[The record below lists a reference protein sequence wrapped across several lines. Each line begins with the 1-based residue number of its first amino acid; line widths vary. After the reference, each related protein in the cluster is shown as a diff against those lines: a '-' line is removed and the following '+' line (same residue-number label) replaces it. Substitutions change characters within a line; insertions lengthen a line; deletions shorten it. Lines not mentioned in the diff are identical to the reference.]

1 MPSASSVLLT
11 HVTKENETTMV
22 STVFGAWN
30 GGKRRLTLA
39 AALSAT
45 LALAACGSSGGSAG
59 GGSSSGGAGAAGSPV
74 RGGTLTFGINSDGAC
89 LDPHQSPADVDGF
102 FARSIVDSLV
112 ALSDDG
118 TLSPWLAKSWTV
130 SPDQKTYSFVLRDD
144 VTFSNGEKF
153 DAAAV
158 KANLDH
164 IVAPTTKSQLA
175 AGTIATYTG
184 STVVDPTHVQVH
196 FSAPNS
202 AFLPSLASAYLGIEA
217 PSTLKQSPAA
227 LCSKLVGSGPFISS
241 GGYVKGKGIDYVRN
255 DKYNWAPGNA
265 KHTGPAYL
273 SALSIRTIPEDS
285 SRYGALTSGQ
295 IDAIASVPPVNVAA
309 LKKTPGFQIQTASAP
324 GGNYNY
330 YPNTT
335 RGPFADVRVREA
347 FRVGIDWST
356 IVQKL
361 YFGVFPAAKGP
372 LSPSTVGYDRTIE
385 SSYSSDRAR
394 ANQLLDQAGWT
405 GRDSQGYRTKDG
417 KRLTLVHPYLKEYV
431 REQRDVVA
439 DQVQAA
445 AKDIGIEVK
454 TTNPD
459 YSTYLKGAIAGDFD
473 LLDMSW
479 QRASPDA
486 LRTLFGSAAIPKAAF
501 GTNLSRLS
509 DPALDRDFA
518 DALNTTDLTRQAQL
532 YGDAQHRITSA
543 AAVFPV
549 YVFNYV
555 LGSSTKVQG
564 LRFEPQAFPLF
575 YDAWTSR

>member
-1 MPSASSVLLT
+1 MSS
-11 HVTKENETTMV
+11 N
-22 STVFGAWN
+22 VFGVS
-30 GGKRRLTLA
+30 KRVSLTLA
-39 AALSAT
+39 AGSAA
-45 LALAACGSSGGSAG
+45 LALAACGSG
-59 GGSSSGGAGAAGSPV
+59 GGSTGSSAGAAGAPV
-74 RGGTLTFGINSDGAC
+74 RGGTLTFAINSDGSC

-118 TLSPWLAKSWTV
+118 TISPWLATSWTV

-153 DAAAV
+153 DGAAV

-164 IVAPTTKSQLA
+164 IVAPATKSQLA

-184 STVVDPTHVQVH
+184 TTVQDPTHVEVH

-202 AFLPSLASAYLGIEA
+202 AFLPSLATAYLGIEA
-217 PSTLKQSPAA
+217 PRTLTKPPSD
-227 LCSKLVGSGPFISS
+227 LCSKIVGSGPFISS

-255 DKYNWAPGNA
+255 AKYNWAPKNA

-273 SALSIRTIPEDS
+273 DALSIRSLPEDS

-295 IDAIASVPPVNVAA
+295 IDAIASVPPVNVAQ
-309 LKKTPGFQIQTASAP
+309 LKSTSGFRIQTASAP

-330 YPNTT
+330 YPNTVK
-335 RGPFADVRVREA
+335 GPFADVRVREA
-347 FRVGIDWST
+347 FRAGIDWAT
-356 IVQKL
+356 IVDKL
-361 YFGVFPAAKGP
+361 YFGVFPAGKGP
-372 LSPSTVGYDRTIE
+372 LSPATVGYDTSIE
-385 SSYSSDRAR
+385 SAYRYDAAK

-405 GRDSQGYRTKDG
+405 SRDAQGYRTRDG
-417 KRLTLVHPYLKEYV
+417 KRLTIVHPFLKQFA

-445 AKDIGIEVK
+445 AKQIGIEVR
-454 TTNPD
+454 TTNPEYTSYIKD
-459 YSTYLKGAIAGDFD
+459 VAAGNYDLIDF
-473 LLDMSW
+473 SW

-486 LRTLFGSAAIPKAAF
+486 LRTLFGSAAIPKDGF
-501 GTNLSRLS
+501 GTNGSRLS
-509 DPALDRDFA
+509 DPALDKDFT
-518 DALNTTDLTRQAQL
+518 DALGTTDLTKQAAL
-532 YGDAQHRITSA
+532 YGDAQQRITSA
-543 AAVFPV
+543 AAVFPI

-575 YDAWTSR
+575 YDAWTSK

>member
-1 MPSASSVLLT
+1 MA
-11 HVTKENETTMV
+11 
-22 STVFGAWN
+22 STVFGLRK
-30 GGKRRLTLA
+30 GGKRRPLMLA
-39 AALSAT
+39 ATLSAA
-45 LALAACGSSGGSAG
+45 LVLAACGSG
-59 GGSSSGGAGAAGSPV
+59 GGSTGGAAGAAGSPV
-74 RGGTLTFGINSDGAC
+74 RGGTLTFAINSDGNC

-130 SPDQKTYSFVLRDD
+130 SADQKTYSFVLRDD

-184 STVVDPTHVQVH
+184 TTVIDATHAEVR

-202 AFLPSLASAYLGIEA
+202 AFLPSLATAYLGIEA
-217 PSTLKQSPAA
+217 PSTLKKPPAD
-227 LCSKLVGSGPFISS
+227 LCTKIVGSGPFIST

-255 DKYNWAPGNA
+255 DRYNWAPGNA
-265 KHTGPAYL
+265 KHTGPAHL
-273 SALSIRTIPEDS
+273 NALSIRSIPEDS

-295 IDAIASVPPVNVAA
+295 VDAIASVPPVNVAA
-309 LKKTPGFQIQTASAP
+309 LKRTPGFTIQTAAAP

-335 RGPFADVRVREA
+335 RGPFTDVKVREA

-361 YFGVFPAAKGP
+361 YFGVFPPARGP
-372 LSPSTVGYDRTIE
+372 LSPSTVGYDKTIE
-385 SSYSSDRAR
+385 SSYAYDKAK

-405 GRDSQGYRTKDG
+405 GRDGQGYRTKDG
-417 KRLTLVHPYLKEYV
+417 ERLTLVHPFLKEYT

-454 TTNPD
+454 TENPD
-459 YSTYLKGAIAGDFD
+459 YAGFLKNVIAGDYD

-486 LRTLFGSAAIPKAAF
+486 LRTLFGSAAVPKTGFA
-501 GTNLSRLS
+501 TNLSRFT
-509 DPALDRDFA
+509 DPALDKIFA

-532 YGDAQHRITSA
+532 YGDAQQRITAA

-549 YVFNYV
+549 YVFHYV

-575 YDAWTSR
+575 YDAWTTR